1 MASNL
6 SRVNAGGHL
15 LWNLGLEEGVE
26 LLPGQC
32 CRVGVGSG
40 ILDNHAEV
48 VFAVLLPQLQDVVGS
63 LVVTG
68 AVQPGSEGVG
78 VGEVEVPGHQRDV
91 AIETLANDVDMG
103 GVLAQGISHQFL
115 VRRIV
120 QLGDLAHLGLFG
132 LVGFGGVVSF
142 TLGWFGR
149 HSGRWGTMNL
159 HTLVNARW
167 WAKLSRVNEG
177 EGLAAGTG
185 LEQGK
190 SRCRSSTSGG
200 GPAAERSGVRGDGWA
215 EDARRTVAGDR
226 VGCGALNGAVKWVV
240 RREKGQQTTGEVKT

>member
-32 CRVGVGSG
+32 CRVGVGGG

-48 VFAVLLPQLQDVVGS
+48 VFAVLLPQLQDVVGA
-63 LVVTG
+63 LVITG

-103 GVLAQGISHQFL
+103 G
-115 VRRIV
+115 
-120 QLGDLAHLGLFG
+120 
-132 LVGFGGVVSF
+132 GFGSRHLAPVSCSPHRP
-142 TLGWFGR
+142 TR
-149 HSGRWGTMNL
+149 RPC
-159 HTLVNARW
+159 AP
-167 WAKLSRVNEG
+167 WAFW
-177 EGLAAGTG
+177 
-185 LEQGK
+185 
-190 SRCRSSTSGG
+190 
-200 GPAAERSGVRGDGWA
+200 P
-215 EDARRTVAGDR
+215 
-226 VGCGALNGAVKWVV
+226 
-240 RREKGQQTTGEVKT
+240 